1 MSACTFFGHRDCP
14 ASIKGILR
22 AAVIRLIENQ
32 NADIF
37 YIGNQGAFDAH
48 VLSVL
53 KELSF
58 VYPHIQYALVLNRMP
73 DTPLLDNSILPEG
86 IELIH
91 PRFTISWRN
100 RWMIDHSD
108 FVISYIERSWGGA
121 YQFTEL
127 AKRKHKKVIYI
138 S

>member
-48 VLSVL
+48 ALSVL

-58 VYPHIQYALVLNRMP
+58 VYPHIQYAFVLNRMP

>member
-48 VLSVL
+48 ALSVL

-58 VYPHIQYALVLNRMP
+58 VYPHIQYVLVLNRMP